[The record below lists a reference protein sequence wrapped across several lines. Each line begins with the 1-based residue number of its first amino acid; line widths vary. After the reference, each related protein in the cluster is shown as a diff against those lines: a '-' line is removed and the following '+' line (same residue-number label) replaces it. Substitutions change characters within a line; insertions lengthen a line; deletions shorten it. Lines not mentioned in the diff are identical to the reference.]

1 MRLYFYESFLNSI
14 DGFTR
19 FSLGLFGAVFCVFL
33 TTPNLQAQTKGMLAL
48 SSSPSGTERRIA
60 LVIGNKNYVRPDAA
74 LKNPIN
80 DADDMAK
87 TLDGLGFDV
96 LKYTDLSFTGF
107 KRAIDEFGE
116 KLPNYDVALFY
127 FSGHGVQFNGENYLV
142 PVDARLQT
150 LSDSEDDCIRLG
162 RIMGKMKAAD
172 VKNSLVFLDACR
184 NNPFP
189 KSSAKGVVSAGLNIP
204 NNPAGSVVVFA
215 TEEGSTADDNMQE
228 RNGLFTSELL
238 RHLPVPNVSLSD
250 IILRT
255 RQGVYERSG
264 KSQLPSDYNKMLGS
278 FYFVKED
285 KQSMEKEYQTV
296 FQLGV
301 DEVGKNSRSQAIT
314 YFQRAQDI
322 GAKHGIRNTLSM
334 QWYNTIL
341 TKASRYYQYE
351 EYGIALEWYKVA
363 QSINDT
369 KEVRDK
375 IIDCQTRL

>member
-1 MRLYFYESFLNSI
+1 MRTFFYLLLFISNSI
-14 DGFTR
+14 F
-19 FSLGLFGAVFCVFL
+19 
-33 TTPNLQAQTKGMLAL
+33 AQTKGMVAL
-48 SSSPSGTERRIA
+48 STSNSTERRIA
-60 LVIGNKNYVRPDAA
+60 LVIGNKNYERKDAI
-74 LKNPIN
+74 LQNPIN

-96 LKYTDLSFTGF
+96 LKYTNLTFSGF

-162 RIMGKMKAAD
+162 RVMGKMKAAD
-172 VKNSLVFLDACR
+172 VKSSLVFLDACR

-189 KSSAKGVVSAGLNIP
+189 KSDGVRGATRSGLIIP

-215 TEEGSTADDNMQE
+215 TEEGSTADDNMKE

-238 RHLPVPNVSLSD
+238 RHLPIPNTSLSD
-250 IILRT
+250 IILKT

-264 KSQLPSDYNKMLGS
+264 KNQLPSDYNKMLGS

-285 KQSMEKEYQTV
+285 KQGMEKEYQAI
-296 FQLGV
+296 FQLGIN
-301 DEVGKNSRSQAIT
+301 EVAKNNRSQAT
-314 YFQRAQDI
+314 LYFQQAQEL
-322 GAKHGIRNTLSM
+322 GNKHGIRNNVSI

-341 TKASRYYQYE
+341 TKANRYYQYE
-351 EYGIALEWYKVA
+351 EYGTALEWYRVA

-369 KEVRDK
+369 NEVRNK
-375 IIDCQTRL
+375 MNDCQSKL

>member
-1 MRLYFYESFLNSI
+1 MNDMMRLFYFFFLIS
-14 DGFTR
+14 T
-19 FSLGLFGAVFCVFL
+19 SVF
-33 TTPNLQAQTKGMLAL
+33 AQTKGMMAL
-48 SSSPSGTERRIA
+48 SSASSTERRIA
-60 LVIGNKNYVRPDAA
+60 LVIGNKNYERKDAI
-74 LKNPIN
+74 LQNPIN

-142 PVDARLQT
+142 PIDARLQT

-172 VKNSLVFLDACR
+172 VKSSLVFLDACR

-189 KSSAKGVVSAGLNIP
+189 KSDGTRGTTRSGLIIP

-215 TEEGSTADDNMQE
+215 TEEGSTADDNRQE

-238 RHLPVPNVSLSD
+238 RYLPVPNLSLSD
-250 IILRT
+250 IILNT

-264 KSQLPSDYNKMLGS
+264 KNQLPSDYNKMLGS

-285 KQSMEKEYQTV
+285 KQSIEKEYQTF
-296 FQLGV
+296 FQLGIE
-301 DEVGKNSRSQAIT
+301 EVGKNNRPQAISS
-314 YFQRAQDI
+314 FQKAQDL
-322 GAKHGIRNTLSM
+322 GNKYGIRNSSSI

-341 TKASRYYQYE
+341 TKANRYYQYE
-351 EYGIALEWYKVA
+351 EYGTALEWLKVA

-369 KEVRDK
+369 NEVRNK
-375 IIDCQTRL
+375 INDCQTKL

>member
-1 MRLYFYESFLNSI
+1 
-14 DGFTR
+14 
-19 FSLGLFGAVFCVFL
+19 
-33 TTPNLQAQTKGMLAL
+33 MLP
-48 SSSPSGTERRIA
+48 SSETNKSQVTEKRIA
-60 LVIGNKNYVRPDAA
+60 LVIGNKNYERTDAA
-74 LKNPIN
+74 LQNPIN
-80 DADDMAK
+80 DANDMAK

-96 LKYTDLSFTGF
+96 LKYTDLTFAGF

-142 PVDARLQT
+142 PIDARLQT

-172 VKNSLVFLDACR
+172 VKSSLVFLDACR

-189 KSSAKGVVSAGLNIP
+189 KSDGTRGATRSGLIIP

-215 TEEGSTADDNMQE
+215 TEEGSTADDNMLE

-238 RHLPVPNVSLSD
+238 RHLPVPNASLSD
-250 IILRT
+250 IILKT

-264 KSQLPSDYNKMLGS
+264 KNQLPSDYNKMLGS

-285 KQSMEKEYQTV
+285 KEGMEKEYLNL
-296 FQLGV
+296 FELGIS
-301 DEVGKNSRSQAIT
+301 EVAKNNRAQAIT
-314 YFQRAQDI
+314 SFQKAQDL
-322 GAKHGIRNTLSM
+322 GNKHSIRNSLSV

-351 EYGIALEWYKVA
+351 EYATALEWYKVA
-363 QSINDT
+363 QAINDT
-369 KEVRDK
+369 SEVREK
-375 IIDCQTRL
+375 MNECKTKL

>member
-1 MRLYFYESFLNSI
+1 MHKFLSFFLILSSFVSVGQMR
-14 DGFTR
+14 
-19 FSLGLFGAVFCVFL
+19 
-33 TTPNLQAQTKGMLAL
+33 GMLP
-48 SSSPSGTERRIA
+48 SSSNSSPITERRIA
-60 LVIGNKNYVRPDAA
+60 LVIGNKQYDRADAV
-74 LKNPIN
+74 LQNPVN

-96 LKYTDLSFTGF
+96 YKYTNLTLSGF

-116 KLPNYDVALFY
+116 KLPDYDVALFY

-142 PVDARLQT
+142 PTDARLQT

-162 RIMGKMKAAD
+162 RVMGKMKAAD
-172 VKNSLVFLDACR
+172 VKNNLVFLDACR

-189 KSSAKGVVSAGLNIP
+189 KSDGTRGTTRNGLIIP

-215 TEEGSTADDNMQE
+215 TEEGSTADDNMKE

-238 RHLPVPNVSLSD
+238 RHLPVPNLSLSD
-250 IILRT
+250 IILKT

-264 KSQLPSDYNKMLGS
+264 KNQLPSDYNKMLGS

-285 KQSMEKEYQTV
+285 KEGMEKEYLNLL
-296 FQLGV
+296 QLGIT
-301 DEVGKNSRSQAIT
+301 EVGKNNRPQAIDF
-314 YFQRAQDI
+314 FQKAQDL
-322 GAKHGIRNTLSM
+322 GGKHGIRNILTV
-334 QWYNTIL
+334 QWYNTLL

-351 EYGIALEWYKVA
+351 EYGTALEWYRVA

-369 KEVRDK
+369 NEVREK
-375 IIDCQTRL
+375 INECKTKL